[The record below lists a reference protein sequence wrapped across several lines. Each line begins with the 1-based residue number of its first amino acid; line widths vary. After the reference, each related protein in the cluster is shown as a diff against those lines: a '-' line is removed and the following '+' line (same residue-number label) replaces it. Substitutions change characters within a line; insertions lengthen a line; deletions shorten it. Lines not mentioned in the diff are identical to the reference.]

1 MTREEAI
8 EVYNGLINEKIKA
21 AFEFFAPELSESED
35 ERIIKTLQEY
45 VKNRNWN
52 LNGPSQAE
60 VLAWLEKQKE
70 TVSTENQTAEV
81 GDDETEV
88 QKAYREGKIAG
99 RQEVIDHPDYYQ
111 LIKPEE
117 QDSEEVFNKIDNSFR
132 KGRKVGFQ
140 EGVESVKR
148 EEEERI
154 IKEACSAL
162 DSRGYAILASRLKSI
177 RLQPKQEWSE
187 EDERM
192 LNSALWH
199 VSHSV
204 SNGSSTDYNCSITE
218 WLKNLRPS
226 WKPSEDLLDALD
238 IVANLPE
245 LEYYGGIKDKIRE
258 LYKQLKK
265 RYESTR

>member
-21 AFEFFAPELSESED
+21 AFEFFAPELAESDD

-70 TVSTENQTAEV
+70 TVSTENQAAEV

-132 KGRKVGFQ
+132 KGREVGFR
-140 EGVESVKR
+140 EGVESVK
-148 EEEERI
+148 
-154 IKEACSAL
+154 SA
-162 DSRGYAILASRLKSI
+162 
-177 RLQPKQEWSE
+177 EWSE
-187 EDERM
+187 EDE
-192 LNSALWH
+192 NFFKTALWH
-199 VSHSV
+199 ISYSI
-204 SNGSSTDYNCSITE
+204 SNGKRTDEHCDTTD
-218 WLKNLRPS
+218 WLKGVKERLKALRPRPS
-226 WKPSEDLLDALD
+226 WKPSEEHIDA
-238 IVANLPE
+238 IETAINE
-245 LEYYGGIKDKIRE
+245 L
-258 LYKQLKK
+258 Q
-265 RYESTR
+265 STRPYRSEIIYLKSILEHIKNL